1 MRSNLPILV
10 LLAMLVMAATAHAD
24 PEAPPPGAPAALKA
38 FLCTADGA
46 NRSCVE
52 CTPDSTGG
60 QFCERCT
67 RTADGTPLRCS
78 FADGN
83 DRDALNAMGIT
94 ATRNI
99 NRTWRPKPAY
109 QTFACT
115 ADRSCIECEPDGAG
129 GTFCDRCKRNAN
141 DGLEGPCTLGAD
153 DRAELAKHG
162 ITPSATRLWSTWI
175 PWEAPK
181 VAVLPPSLATGQL
194 PGITEYGCSMLETYN
209 ERVCQ
214 ECQRDASGGTACTR
228 VLRDATLQP
237 KNSWPLVPAEVE
249 SLESRGVKVANAQPA
264 ATVQAPVTAP
274 VPPPATARAAED
286 TPWRHRKRG
295 VSFGIEFGHVSPAD
309 GNNIYG
315 PGYGRGYVFGYSIF
329 ELRLEHYDLP
339 DRSHTYDNVFDAT
352 ASFLAYSLAAR
363 PTLLTKGPVELTV
376 LAGLA
381 LVVRQSMRMDPNDLV
396 TESEIRSQFGGAL
409 LAGVGARVF
418 DVLTVDVRAYLTS
431 WQDISGMRAELGT
444 NDALT
449 YVPLT
454 ESPGGTPITVNVGAG
469 WAF

>member
-1 MRSNLPILV
+1 MRSNLVILV
-10 LLAMLVMAATAHAD
+10 LLLVAATAHAD
-24 PEAPPPGAPAALKA
+24 PEAPPPGAPSALQA
-38 FLCTADGA
+38 FMCKADGA
-46 NRSCVE
+46 NRSCLE

-67 RTADGTPLRCS
+67 RTADGTPLRCT
-78 FADGN
+78 FPDDD
-83 DRDALNAMGIT
+83 DRGALKAIGIA

-115 ADRSCIECEPDGAG
+115 ADHSCIECEPDGAG
-129 GTFCDRCKRNAN
+129 GTFCNRCKREAD
-141 DGLEGPCTLGAD
+141 DGLVGACTLGAD
-153 DRAELAKHG
+153 DRAELAKQG

-175 PWEAPK
+175 PWETPR

-194 PGITEYGCSMLETYN
+194 PGITEYHCEFLATYG

-214 ECQRDASGGTACTR
+214 ECQRGTEGTVCAR
-228 VLRDATLQP
+228 VLRDATMQP
-237 KNSWPLVPAEVE
+237 KNSWPLVPAEIE
-249 SLESRGVKVANAQPA
+249 ALESRGVKVANAQPA
-264 ATVQAPVTAP
+264 VQVTPPVTTPGTPP
-274 VPPPATARAAED
+274 VTNRPAEETG
-286 TPWRHRKRG
+286 WRHRKRG
-295 VSFGIEFGHVSPAD
+295 VSFGIEVGHVNPAD
-309 GNNIYG
+309 GDNIYG

-329 ELRLEHYDLP
+329 ELRLENYDLP
-339 DRSHTYDNVFDAT
+339 DRSRTYDNVFDAT
-352 ASFLAYSLAAR
+352 ASFHIFSLAAR
-363 PTLLTKGPVELTV
+363 PTLLTRGPVELTV

-381 LVVRQSMRMDPNDLV
+381 LLVRQSMRMDPNDLV
-396 TESEIRSQFGGAL
+396 TESEIRSQFGGGL

-431 WQDISGMRAELGT
+431 WQSISGMRAELGT